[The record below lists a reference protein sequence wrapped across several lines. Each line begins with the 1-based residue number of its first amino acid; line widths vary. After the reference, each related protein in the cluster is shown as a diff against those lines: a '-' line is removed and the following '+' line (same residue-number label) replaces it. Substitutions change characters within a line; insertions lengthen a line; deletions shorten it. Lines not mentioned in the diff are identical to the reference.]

1 MHTHAILF
9 NNDFLSSKNF
19 IRNKLNRHPSQL
31 TSDINLFYN
40 NFDLFDMFLT
50 NCNNSAEFSICSGI
64 LSGEWLY
71 HMDSSLSMCNIN
83 PRTGFCMVGYFFG
96 DYSQTDCNFNFN
108 INVNVTVDI
117 YLNSSFNFSFS
128 QLLNDLLSFRIMK
141 LGSTSNITAK
151 CETICFFFS
160 LFFCLFLRDNR
171 GVRLTY
177 FLIAFVYLWSLSSP
191 SP

>member
-9 NNDFLSSKNF
+9 NNDFLSSKN
-19 IRNKLNRHPSQL
+19 LHPSQL
-31 TSDINLFYN
+31 TSDINLFDN
-40 NFDLFDMFLT
+40 NFNLFNMFLT

-64 LSGEWLY
+64 LSGEGLY
-71 HMDSSLSMCNIN
+71 HMDSSLSMWNIN

-96 DYSQTDCNFNFN
+96 GYSQTDCTFNFN

-117 YLNSSFNFSFS
+117 YINSSFNFNFS

-151 CETICFFFS
+151 CETICFFFIIL
-160 LFFCLFLRDNR
+160 LFIFEKQPWREANIFFNCFCLPLVTQFA
-171 GVRLTY
+171 
-177 FLIAFVYLWSLSSP
+177 FPLIYIS
-191 SP
+191 